1 MEGGGE
7 NGKGIVSADSAVD
20 LTTPSPTT
28 SSTEV
33 RGSFAAQAD
42 HDFKSDRK
50 HLQDSRSSSRES
62 RSATKTAKI
71 EAKSPVTV
79 ATPEAKIKTM
89 ASTRRNTRGSSKSKS
104 KSREKQPSEQIPPK
118 NTDNNIAIPPEPP
131 KDAPNTVT
139 LKVRLPDGQCIQ
151 RRFNY
156 QTCCLRDVVHCAML
170 VMDSKLVKVK
180 ENQLTLSNNCVPKV
194 VYSDLSQTLEQVG
207 LVHNTLLHLDI
218 EQQLQ

>member
-1 MEGGGE
+1 MEGSGG
-7 NGKGIVSADSAVD
+7 NGKDIVSADSAVD

-28 SSTEV
+28 LSTEI

-50 HLQDSRSSSRES
+50 HLQDSPSSSREG

-71 EAKSPVTV
+71 EAESAVTL
-79 ATPEAKIKTM
+79 ATHEAKIETV
-89 ASTRRNTRGSSKSKS
+89 AATRRNTRRSSKSKS
-104 KSREKQPSEQIPPK
+104 KGRGKQPSEEIPPK
-118 NTDNNIAIPPEPP
+118 DTDNTVIPPEPA

-139 LKVRLPDGQCIQ
+139 LKVRLPYGECIQ

-170 VMDSKLVKVK
+170 VIDSKLVKEK
-180 ENQLTLSNNCVPKV
+180 QLTLSNNCVPKV

-218 EQQLQ
+218 EQ